1 MSDNAIA
8 GRAIICV
15 GAGNGIGRCVAA
27 GLAARGARVA
37 VADIDGAAAE
47 AVAGSL
53 RDAGGTALA
62 VTVDIRDERSVTAM
76 VDRARTELGV
86 INGLYNGAGV
96 AEATAIFHE
105 QTPPVWERVFGINL
119 LGTVNC
125 IRAVAPVMIDGGAGG
140 SIVNVASG
148 AGLRATD
155 PGHAPY
161 VASKHAVV
169 GMTKAAALDY
179 APYGIRVNAIAPGPT
194 RTDLIVNHL
203 RHNPAA
209 EPHITGRILLG
220 RLAEPEEIAA
230 MALFLFSAEASF
242 CTGAIYEVNGGELAH

>member
-1 MSDNAIA
+1 
-8 GRAIICV
+8 
-15 GAGNGIGRCVAA
+15 
-27 GLAARGARVA
+27 
-37 VADIDGAAAE
+37 
-47 AVAGSL
+47 
-53 RDAGGTALA
+53 
-62 VTVDIRDERSVTAM
+62 
-76 VDRARTELGV
+76 
-86 INGLYNGAGV
+86 
-96 AEATAIFHE
+96 
-105 QTPPVWERVFGINL
+105 
-119 LGTVNC
+119 
-125 IRAVAPVMIDGGAGG
+125 MIQGGAGG
-140 SIVNVASG
+140 SIVNVSSG

-203 RHNPAA
+203 RHNPEA

-220 RLAEPEEIAA
+220 RLAEPDEIAA
-230 MALFLFSAEASF
+230 MAVFLFSAQASF